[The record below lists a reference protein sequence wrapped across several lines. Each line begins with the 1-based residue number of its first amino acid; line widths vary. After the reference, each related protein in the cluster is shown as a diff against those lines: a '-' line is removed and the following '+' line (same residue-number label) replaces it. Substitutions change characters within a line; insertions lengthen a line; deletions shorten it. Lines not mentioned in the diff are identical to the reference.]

1 MITINLLPKE
11 LRPRRK
17 ITIPAKC
24 MTFIAGGIVVIL
36 IFIHI
41 LVAMM
46 INREKGKLA
55 FLKKE
60 YERIKPEYERVLK
73 LKSDKENLEAKIAL
87 MDKLMAQRLLWS
99 KKLNQLSDLM
109 PPNVWLSSLSIIS
122 RPEKQTVG
130 GKEVTIDRKKLLIRG
145 KTYSGKGEKM
155 LGHEG
160 DFMDRI
166 EGHEGFFKDF
176 EENVEFISTQRET
189 IGQTDIMKFEFTC
202 QLK

>member
-155 LGHEG
+155 LGQQG
-160 DFMDRI
+160 DFMRRI
-166 EGHEGFFKDF
+166 EGHEAFFKDF
-176 EENVEFISTQRET
+176 ENVEFISTERET
-189 IGQTDIMKFEFTC
+189 IGQAEIMKFEFTC